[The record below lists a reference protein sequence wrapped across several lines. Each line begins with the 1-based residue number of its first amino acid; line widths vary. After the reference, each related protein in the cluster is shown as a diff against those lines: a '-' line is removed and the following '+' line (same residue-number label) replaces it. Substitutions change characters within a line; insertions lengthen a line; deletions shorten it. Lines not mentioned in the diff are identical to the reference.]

1 MKVGLFFNDEIS
13 NNYLIDFFK
22 QSKKINYDYKNLSN
36 ANLSSSNKNIIV
48 LKANCTFLKFS
59 KKLENKSFYFSNNT
73 ILFLPKKHNKT
84 FIKFTPNIINYPIKY
99 VDFENL
105 SLRFFRSKKI
115 IFKNLQLKNG
125 SNLCNTKNNK
135 QTHLTEIESKI
146 ILELFAN
153 ASVAKKF
160 LTKKVLNQSPLIDS
174 KSLESH
180 IYRLRKKLFEVDSIK
195 KIVLVGNDNLKII

>member
-13 NNYLIDFFK
+13 NNYMIDFFK

-84 FIKFTPNIINYPIKY
+84 FIKF
-99 VDFENL
+99 
-105 SLRFFRSKKI
+105 
-115 IFKNLQLKNG
+115 
-125 SNLCNTKNNK
+125 
-135 QTHLTEIESKI
+135 
-146 ILELFAN
+146 
-153 ASVAKKF
+153 
-160 LTKKVLNQSPLIDS
+160 
-174 KSLESH
+174 
-180 IYRLRKKLFEVDSIK
+180 RLR
-195 KIVLVGNDNLKII
+195 LK